1 MGVTAI
7 VLNTLSSYRFYIED
21 WVSQY
26 FIMHQ
31 GVRGV
36 KFQDNV
42 WAFTLQNLWKFVFMC
57 KKCKKKEG
65 IEENYI
71 ASFKTLKSRLIY

>member
-26 FIMHQ
+26 FITHQ

-71 ASFKTLKSRLIY
+71 ASFKTLKSRLI